1 MDKLESL
8 VDGQTGV
15 EDIFVGPFS
24 AVVTFDPR
32 EGRYVLL

>member
-1 MDKLESL
+1 MGKLESL

-15 EDIFVGPFS
+15 EESFVGPFS

-32 EGRYVLL
+32 EGFRVLL

>member
-15 EDIFVGPFS
+15 EEFFVGPLS
-24 AVVTFDPR
+24 AVVAFDPR
-32 EGRYVLL
+32 EGFHVLL